1 MLRGAISKP
10 VYMKLYENVVIGNFL
25 YGLGFAIA
33 KRTTTCEFPAI
44 VNLLQQTPD
53 DSVLG
58 DLLFEAPGLLRIIE
72 FKQRSNTDPKEDVRY
87 ARLCL
92 GLTGSPAMTHI
103 SRQVHWFVETQP
115 THNHFIARIV
125 PYLDAFPRT
134 DEQHDFAAFIA
145 ATAEAAVNEQPQ
157 SSFEEMNA
165 YLGWLASLHKSG
177 TISSG
182 GLVVKLS
189 PDGTLHYVALVSVME
204 LVLSRQ
210 SIRQERE
217 QAMALEKARRVSH
230 KQRIELQRQHE
241 YE

>member
-1 MLRGAISKP
+1 
-10 VYMKLYENVVIGNFL
+10 MKLYENVVIGNFL

-33 KRTTTCEFPAI
+33 KRTTTHDFPAI

-53 DSVLG
+53 DAVLG

-72 FKQRSNTDPKEDVRY
+72 FKQRSNTDPKEEVRH
-87 ARLCL
+87 ANVRM
-92 GLTGSPAMTHI
+92 GLSGSPEMTLV

-115 THNHFIARIV
+115 TQDHFLARIV

-134 DEQHDFAAFIA
+134 DEQHDFAAFVA
-145 ATAEAAVNEQPQ
+145 ATAEAAVSTQQ
-157 SSFEEMNA
+157 QFAFDEMNN

-177 TISSG
+177 TVSSG

-210 SIRQERE
+210 SVMQKRE
-217 QAMALEKARRVSH
+217 QAMALEKTRTVSRE
-230 KQRIELQRQHE
+230 QEAERQHKRG
-241 YE
+241 YGRG